1 MLEEKSSGV
10 EFEKDDVI
18 SLREKLKNWL
28 VSYKRE
34 ITRRRWEKMEEDVSV
49 FVISEKV
56 SVFGRS

>member
-1 MLEEKSSGV
+1 MLGEKSSGV

-34 ITRRRWEKMEEDVSV
+34 ITRRRWEKMEDVSV
-49 FVISEKV
+49 FLISEKV